1 MVLEIYNA
9 KLSKRL
15 ERRKFVFER
24 GFLEYKKV
32 HEPDSNLP
40 YLLVLVLLIVRLT
53 IRISVLATL

>member
-15 ERRKFVFER
+15 ERRKFVFDR

-32 HEPDSNLP
+32 RDIAKVP
-40 YLLVLVLLIVRLT
+40 
-53 IRISVLATL
+53 LATGATSGQLESNVFANP